1 MLRQSP
7 PIWPK
12 LSAAMAQTN
21 TRPRISST
29 VIAAAAVSDSPI
41 PQAAIAASNE
51 MQAMMTTADG
61 SATNT
66 SR

>member
-1 MLRQSP
+1 MLRQALP
-7 PIWPK
+7 TGPK
-12 LSAAMAQTN
+12 LSAAIAQTN

-41 PQAAIAASNE
+41 PQLAIAASNE